1 MSKVSNDD
9 IPQEV
14 LIAVGNLKNE
24 KVNLLTAPTN
34 PPPTSRK
41 WTSHGMVEKRYWLIH
56 NAEVQGEPMTWGV
69 RYVVV
74 TQDETMILRHYHLN
88 QGSKMR
94 LSSEEIDQ
102 YFP

>member
-1 MSKVSNDD
+1 MLLRYERDSASIGNSASLLINISVAKPS
-9 IPQEV
+9 V
-14 LIAVGNLKNE
+14 L
-24 KVNLLTAPTN
+24 
-34 PPPTSRK
+34 
-41 WTSHGMVEKRYWLIH
+41 LIH

-69 RYVVV
+69 QYVVV